1 MKKILSL
8 LVLSTVFLG
17 CSDDDIRPE
26 HQLDSGKKVVGF
38 NSPFESVSYFVDE
51 GVVNKSFPV
60 SLIGSGNGQTTSSD
74 LVINYEIDYAAS
86 TATEGVE
93 FDFVDTTG
101 TITIPAGSTFGN
113 YPLKVNTGL
122 LNPTMKTELV
132 LKLTSVTNSAVIGEQ
147 YQTLK
152 IIFIGCQSL
161 LAGNYSLLITWNN
174 GANSGVRND
183 EVVST
188 LDVNTFRTRYVGGW
202 ASATFGGI
210 GFDFIDIC
218 GEISLLPDLTLTG
231 YSNKILPVTSD
242 SVPNDGEV
250 TSSTEFNVVYN
261 IVPYPGLDNRV
272 YRNYYTKL

>member
-17 CSDDDIRPE
+17 CTDDDIRPE

-38 NSPFESVSYFVDE
+38 NSPFESVSYFTDE
-51 GVVNKSFPV
+51 GVVDKLFPV

-74 LVINYEIDYAAS
+74 LVVNYEIDYAAS
-86 TATEGVE
+86 TAIEGVE

-113 YPLKVNTGL
+113 YPLKINTGQ

-174 GANSGVRND
+174 GANTGVRND

-188 LDVNTFRTRYVGGW
+188 LAVNTFRTRYVGGW
-202 ASATFGGI
+202 ASSTFGGI

-250 TSSTEFNVVYN
+250 TSPTEFNVVYN